1 MDVANELGELMAT
14 IVLALSPHRIVVG
27 GGVGC
32 GQRWLL
38 PRIREATL
46 AGLAGYVAAVDA
58 ASVESLIVPAGLQD
72 DAGPLGAVAI
82 GLDVL
87 ERRELTPPARSA
99 RRSLRR
105 EEPFRSPSSSVWPCM
120 GGRLLHRAVGGR
132 AGRRGGA
139 FLTSPEVG
147 PLFGAV
153 LARYLDAQWLA
164 LGRPDPF
171 TVVDA
176 GAGPGTLARA
186 ILAAQP
192 SCRAA
197 MRYVAVEVSAA
208 QRALHPADVESRDEL
223 PDGPIDGVIVANEL
237 LDNLPFRLC
246 VFDGNWREAFVVDA
260 GEGRFAELLSA
271 PLDPVPVVLPSTPV
285 LGSRAPAAR
294 CRGGMGRRARSRLR
308 SGSLL
313 VIDYCRPT
321 TASMAARPWRD
332 WLRTYRGHER
342 GDHYLAGP
350 GSQDITV
357 EIALDQFP
365 APDAVARRSSSCGG
379 GG

>member
-1 MDVANELGELMAT
+1 MSDAAGE
-14 IVLALSPHRIVVG
+14 
-27 GGVGC
+27 
-32 GQRWLL
+32 
-38 PRIREATL
+38 IREAIAA
-46 AGLAGYVAAVDA
+46 AG
-58 ASVESLIVPAGLQD
+58 
-72 DAGPLGAVAI
+72 GAV
-82 GLDVL
+82 
-87 ERRELTPPARSA
+87 
-99 RRSLRR
+99 
-105 EEPFRSPSSSVWPCM
+105 PFSEFQRLALYGA
-120 GGRLLHRAVGGR
+120 GGFYTGSVGGR

-153 LARYLDAQWLA
+153 LARYLDAEWLA

-197 MRYVAVEVSAA
+197 MRYVGVEVSAA
-208 QRALHPADVESRDEL
+208 QRARHPADVESRDEL

-271 PLDPVPVVLPSTPV
+271 PLDPVPVVLPSAPV
-285 LGSRAPAAR
+285 LGSRAPLHDAAVAWVSA
-294 CRGGMGRRARSRLR
+294 ARSRLR

-321 TASMAARPWRD
+321 TASLVGRPWRE

-357 EIALDQFP
+357 EIALDQLP
-365 APDAVARRSSSCGG
+365 APDAVATQIEFLRQWGVDDLVADGERQWAANAAAPDLAALAMRSRAVEARALLDPSGLGAFVAAEWSGTVCHR
-379 GG
+379 